1 MNKSNNFK
9 QHSMM
14 NQIVLLVVLLSVTL
28 PVLAQAERLASWP
41 MPAGAVAIQ
50 PLGISGD
57 ALADGIQ
64 AVQQSRGSRAEFV
77 TLLDVADQLEG
88 GKGHGAI
95 FEQQVARQY
104 GNMGRQVAFTRAGNV
119 GTDLRVFPGNG
130 SPMTFVQAKAT
141 QNAISSAEE
150 SLLDGLAFAGK
161 QANRPKELLSGRIAF
176 EGRIPADQFD
186 QLVKEGDLKFDG
198 TPTERLVSCVA
209 DKAAREAAGTGET
222 ASRLRRSLG
231 NARKLLPKFKVVPG
245 PSTYQELIQATSES
259 ANAARQTAAQLGAD
273 AAKPIGQM
281 GKGARVVNVLGKTL
295 VVAGVVTGPFQIY
308 EGVQEIRDGKL
319 VEGSGNLAGG
329 SANTSASVAMLSGRM
344 LLGTSLLATGAGI
357 DGGVDLYK
365 GIKTTNT
372 SRIVIG
378 GVKCAAA
385 GTMAAGLATGQP
397 VIVIVGGAVYV
408 GVVVGDTIIQIH
420 KVEQRRVIDASKLYY
435 SRTGP
440 ATLAPSQYLGIG
452 LSKTDETAL
461 QELSASYPQ

>member
-1 MNKSNNFK
+1 
-9 QHSMM
+9 
-14 NQIVLLVVLLSVTL
+14 
-28 PVLAQAERLASWP
+28 
-41 MPAGAVAIQ
+41 
-50 PLGISGD
+50 
-57 ALADGIQ
+57 
-64 AVQQSRGSRAEFV
+64 
-77 TLLDVADQLEG
+77 
-88 GKGHGAI
+88 
-95 FEQQVARQY
+95 
-104 GNMGRQVAFTRAGNV
+104 
-119 GTDLRVFPGNG
+119 
-130 SPMTFVQAKAT
+130 
-141 QNAISSAEE
+141 
-150 SLLDGLAFAGK
+150 
-161 QANRPKELLSGRIAF
+161 
-176 EGRIPADQFD
+176 
-186 QLVKEGDLKFDG
+186 
-198 TPTERLVSCVA
+198 
-209 DKAAREAAGTGET
+209 
-222 ASRLRRSLG
+222 
-231 NARKLLPKFKVVPG
+231 VPG

-344 LLGTSLLATGAGI
+344 LLGTSLLAAGAGI

>member
-1 MNKSNNFK
+1 MSKSKNFRQDK
-9 QHSMM
+9 MK
-14 NQIVLLVVLLSVTL
+14 NRIALLAVLLSVAL
-28 PVLAQAERLASWP
+28 PVLAQAEGLASWP
-41 MPAGAVAIQ
+41 MPVGAVEVQ
-50 PLGISGD
+50 PLGISSS
-57 ALADGIQ
+57 ALADGIL

-104 GNMGRQVAFTRAGNV
+104 GNMGRQVAFTKAGNV

-176 EGRIPADQFD
+176 EGCIPADQFE
-186 QLVKEGDLKFDG
+186 QLVKEGDLKSDG
-198 TPTERLVSCVA
+198 TPTERLVNRVA
-209 DKAAREAAGTGET
+209 DKAAREAVGTGET
-222 ASRLRRSLG
+222 AGRLRGSLG

-344 LLGTSLLATGAGI
+344 LLGTSLLAAGAGI